1 MNSKRTDLEDYVN
14 ELLEEVERLQKH
26 ILTLWE
32 EIDDLNKA
40 NIALEEKI
48 LKYEREQYKQI
59 R

>member
-1 MNSKRTDLEDYVN
+1 MSKRTDLEDYVN

-32 EIDDLNKA
+32 EIDDLNRA
-40 NIALEEKI
+40 NIALEEKV

-59 R
+59 K

>member
-1 MNSKRTDLEDYVN
+1 MDRRTDLEEYVN

-26 ILTLWE
+26 ILSLWE

>member
-32 EIDDLNKA
+32 EIDDLNRA

-59 R
+59 K

>member
-1 MNSKRTDLEDYVN
+1 MSKRTDLEDYVN

-32 EIDDLNKA
+32 EIDDLNRA